1 MNSEHKP
8 VKVKTIWNARKKKM
22 KKLANRTAASL
33 GTIAAS
39 HSSRGHVQE
48 AKLSWDVAA
57 DETSADVRNETV
69 LI

>member
-1 MNSEHKP
+1 MEE
-8 VKVKTIWNARKKKM
+8 KTIWNATKKKM
-22 KKLANRTAASL
+22 KKIAKRTAASR

-57 DETSADVRNETV
+57 DETSPDERNETV